1 VTTENLAILFTD
13 IVGSTE
19 LSQQLSPALA
29 DDVRRQ
35 HFSLLRQAI
44 AEFGGTEVK
53 NLGDG
58 LMVVFGSASAALS
71 CGVAMQQHVELDNR
85 GRQLAVGL
93 RVGVS
98 GGEVSREDDDYFG
111 DPVIEAARLCALCEK
126 GKFLAAELVRL
137 MAGRR
142 SHHEYRSLGEI
153 DLKGLLDPVTTV
165 EVLWEPLAGSGH
177 TVPLPVHLERRP
189 TAGLVGRAAETQIM
203 ADAGKRVFSGEGREV
218 QLVSGEAG
226 MGKTTLVAEVARL
239 TFDSG
244 ACVLFGHSEEDLAT
258 PYQHF
263 AEALGHYVT
272 HAPEDLLLAHVEVHG
287 SELVRLVPALASR
300 IPDLPPSKATDTDSE
315 RYLLFAAVVNLLAEG
330 SALQPI
336 VLVLDDLQW
345 ADNGSL
351 LLLRHL
357 VAAEQ
362 SMRMLVLGTFRDAE
376 LSNAHPLRDT
386 LAALHRQQGIF
397 RIHLAGLD
405 DTGVVELMEAIAGY
419 TLDDAA
425 VSLAHAVYRETDGNP
440 FFVDELLR
448 HLSETGAIFQD
459 QSGRW
464 VAEGDVND
472 IGLPASVR
480 EVIGARTGR
489 LGGVAERVLSL
500 AAVIGR
506 DFDLDVLERA
516 ATLSEDELLAILDAA
531 ASAALVRELADTPG
545 RFSFAHAL
553 IQHTL
558 YEDLGPNRRARAH
571 RQVAAALEDLCGDKP
586 GARVGELARHW
597 TAATLP
603 ADLVKAIDYSRQAG
617 DAALSAL
624 APDDALRYY
633 TQALELFA
641 QADDPDP
648 SLRID
653 LGIGLGTSQ
662 RQTGNPHYRE
672 TLLDAARRAADFGDI
687 DRLISAT
694 LANDRGLF
702 SSTGIVDEDRV
713 DLLNIALA
721 RLPAGHPDRALVLA
735 TLCKE
740 LVFGSV
746 LERRQTLGEEAIAI
760 AMSLGDDAA
769 IVRVLNNVS
778 QGLQT
783 PSLVER
789 AQAWTADALARAE
802 RLGDPLLLFFAATR
816 RSAFTAT
823 AGDIEEMD
831 RCLEIMA
838 AVAEQLNQ
846 PTLRWLNTLEHA
858 TRVAIAGDTDR
869 AEQLAT
875 EALQIGTD
883 GGEPD
888 AASIFGAQLLTVSFQ
903 RGQMGDLAPLVEQVA
918 ADNPGNA
925 HTAMAVLA
933 AAHAE
938 GGRTDDAHRQLEE
951 LAAVGYELPLDML
964 WTTGMTMY
972 AEAAIEC
979 RDSISAQPIFDQ
991 LAPWEDRLSY
1001 SGAAVEGPVS
1011 HYLGGLATI
1020 LGRYAEAD
1028 DYFAKAAAMNERI
1041 GAKFFAARTDLKW
1054 GELLIERKG
1063 PGDTERA
1070 RELLTMAHSA
1080 AVTHGYGTVE
1090 RRSMAAI
1097 QDLNS
1102 HFRVQI

>member
-1 VTTENLAILFTD
+1 VTTENVAILFTD

-19 LSQQLSPALA
+19 LSQRLSPELA

-35 HFSLLRQAI
+35 HFSVLRQAI
-44 AEFGGTEVK
+44 AECGGTEVK

-58 LMVVFGSASAALS
+58 LMVVFGAASAALS

-111 DPVIEAARLCALCEK
+111 DPVIEAARLCALCES
-126 GKFLAAELVRL
+126 GKFLAAEIVRL
-137 MAGRR
+137 TAGRR
-142 SHHEYRSLGEI
+142 SRHQYSSLGEL
-153 DLKGLLDPVTTV
+153 DLKGLPDPVATV
-165 EVLWEPLAGSGH
+165 EVLWEPLEDSGYSG
-177 TVPLPVHLERRP
+177 VPLPVRLERRP
-189 TAGLVGRAAETQIM
+189 TVGVVGRAAEIRIM
-203 ADAGKRVFSGEGREV
+203 ADAEKRVFSGEGREV

-239 TFDSG
+239 AFDDG

-258 PYQHF
+258 PYQLF
-263 AEALGHYVT
+263 AEALGHYVA
-272 HAPEDLLLAHVEVHG
+272 HAPEEQLLAHVEVHG

-315 RYLLFAAVVNLLAEG
+315 RFLLFAAVVSLLAEG

-345 ADNGSL
+345 ADKGSL
-351 LLLRHL
+351 LLLCHL

-362 SMRMLVLGTFRDAE
+362 TMRVLVLGTFRDAE

-386 LAALHRQQGIF
+386 LAALRRQQGVS
-397 RIHLAGLD
+397 RIPLAGLD
-405 DTGVVELMEAIAGY
+405 DTGVVDLMEAIAGY
-419 TLDDAA
+419 ALDDAA

-459 QSGRW
+459 ESGRW
-464 VAEGDVND
+464 VADGDVDN

-489 LGGVAERVLSL
+489 LGVAAERVLSL

-506 DFDLDVLERA
+506 DFDLEVLERA
-516 ATLSEDELLAILDAA
+516 TKLSEDELLAILDAA
-531 ASAALVRELADTPG
+531 ASAALVRELSDTPG
-545 RFSFAHAL
+545 RFNFAHAL

-558 YEDLGPNRRARAH
+558 YEDQGPNRRARAH
-571 RQVAAALEDLCGDKP
+571 RQVAAALEDLCGDRP

-597 TAATLP
+597 TAATQP
-603 ADLVKAIDYSRQAG
+603 TDLAKAIDYSRQAG

-633 TQALELFA
+633 TQALELYA

-648 SLRID
+648 LLRID
-653 LGIGLGTSQ
+653 LCIGLGTSQ
-662 RQTGNPHYRE
+662 RQTGNPDYRE
-672 TLLDAARRAADFGDI
+672 TLLDAARRAADFGDT
-687 DRLISAT
+687 DRLTAAT

-721 RLPAGHPDRALVLA
+721 RLPASHPDRALVLA

-740 LVFGSV
+740 LVFGSL
-746 LERRQTLGEEAIAI
+746 LERRRALGDEAIAI
-760 AMSLGDDAA
+760 AMSLGDDAI
-769 IVRVLNNVS
+769 IVRVLNNIS

-783 PSLVER
+783 PPLVE
-789 AQAWTADALARAE
+789 QALVWTADALARAE

-846 PTLRWLNTLEHA
+846 PTLSWLNTLEHA

-869 AEQLAT
+869 ASRWRPKPCRSAPT
-875 EALQIGTD
+875 A
-883 GGEPD
+883 
-888 AASIFGAQLLTVSFQ
+888 VS
-903 RGQMGDLAPLVEQVA
+903 PT
-918 ADNPGNA
+918 P
-925 HTAMAVLA
+925 
-933 AAHAE
+933 
-938 GGRTDDAHRQLEE
+938 
-951 LAAVGYELPLDML
+951 PP
-964 WTTGMTMY
+964 
-972 AEAAIEC
+972 
-979 RDSISAQPIFDQ
+979 SS
-991 LAPWEDRLSY
+991 
-1001 SGAAVEGPVS
+1001 
-1011 HYLGGLATI
+1011 
-1020 LGRYAEAD
+1020 
-1028 DYFAKAAAMNERI
+1028 
-1041 GAKFFAARTDLKW
+1041 
-1054 GELLIERKG
+1054 
-1063 PGDTERA
+1063 
-1070 RELLTMAHSA
+1070 AHS
-1080 AVTHGYGTVE
+1080 
-1090 RRSMAAI
+1090 S
-1097 QDLNS
+1097 
-1102 HFRVQI
+1102 